1 MGSLGAKLLLSQV
14 PKQQLVYNNSSA
26 QVFVGCAFRGVVS
39 VCYCISGDKV
49 ACVLE
54 TALPQTL
61 YRLLLAHVL
70 LSAFVLQR
78 QDLPLQDNQH
88 ASVLH
93 DDCGACVVYLL
104 CRHLS
109 IAVMREG

>member
-1 MGSLGAKLLLSQV
+1 LGAKLLLSQV

-26 QVFVGCAFRGVVS
+26 QVFVGYASRGVVS
-39 VCYCISGDKV
+39 ACYCISGDKV

-54 TALPQTL
+54 TALPQTS

-70 LSAFVLQR
+70 LSAFV
-78 QDLPLQDNQH
+78 QDNQH

-104 CRHLS
+104 CWYLS